1 MVCRGDAPPSA
12 GRDRRPYLYCR
23 LMQLILLESDTG
35 RPKYASVKLISC
47 MTLCR
52 LVECIEIRDMTSTT
66 MNQCMKPLTHLT
78 VYTEARLRYVIA
90 LAGPIPMMIGAEL
103 FRQGPR
109 PLAMA
114 VAGVVNWLGTF
125 AIAMGFESVQ
135 VRFSLQ
141 LHALSHCHSCCHQF
155 VGVETFRRFQFCLH
169 WALSK

>member
-1 MVCRGDAPPSA
+1 
-12 GRDRRPYLYCR
+12 
-23 LMQLILLESDTG
+23 
-35 RPKYASVKLISC
+35 
-47 MTLCR
+47 
-52 LVECIEIRDMTSTT
+52 
-66 MNQCMKPLTHLT
+66 
-78 VYTEARLRYVIA
+78 
-90 LAGPIPMMIGAEL
+90 MMIGAEL

-141 LHALSHCHSCCHQF
+141 LHTFSHCQSCCHQF
-155 VGVETFRRFQFCLH
+155 VDVETFRRFQFCLH